1 AEAVEKA
8 KRDLD
13 FLRLDAEAFGRS
25 IAKSVDYA
33 VMEKTTRA
41 AVVPSDFAWSDIG
54 AWNAIWELA
63 EKDATGNA
71 AQGDAVF
78 LDAQD
83 CYVHAPEVLTA
94 VVGVKDVVV
103 VTSRDAVLVADRS
116 RSEDVKELVA
126 QLTEAGR

>member
-1 AEAVEKA
+1 FLFSAKVFLAELAALQPDIAGPVAEAVEKA

-63 EKDATGNA
+63 EK
-71 AQGDAVF
+71 
-78 LDAQD
+78 
-83 CYVHAPEVLTA
+83 
-94 VVGVKDVVV
+94 
-103 VTSRDAVLVADRS
+103 
-116 RSEDVKELVA
+116 
-126 QLTEAGR
+126 